1 MFINAPIFYENYPD
15 TSKEAKLT
23 RIVFTEIDHNYVNP
37 ATNKFSE
44 INEIMQPLECWNK
57 GAQAYGNSYATFNEY
72 ITWVVFTLNLYDN
85 FDTKIFNKHN
95 KEEADFMQ
103 NGRGITRFH
112 AFNNF
117 VLNWYKKNQN
127 KSLTEL
133 YPVVVEWIKKQDC

>member
-1 MFINAPIFYENYPD
+1 
-15 TSKEAKLT
+15 
-23 RIVFTEIDHNYVNP
+23 
-37 ATNKFSE
+37 
-44 INEIMQPLECWNK
+44 
-57 GAQAYGNSYATFNEY
+57 
-72 ITWVVFTLNLYDN
+72 
-85 FDTKIFNKHN
+85 
-95 KEEADFMQ
+95 MQ